1 MNPVMQPRLQSGSM
15 ALLFALVL
23 LVGAGILT
31 ISGTR
36 TSVMEQRIA
45 SNEYR
50 AEEAR
55 QAAQAGL
62 DYALAWLGTH
72 LWRPGESAPSPPDIQ
87 AAHGETYQIRLT
99 FSKRT
104 DGVCVRSRADAETA
118 TETGASVWGCI
129 DQHGLFDAS
138 QATGMPAPLVL
149 AGCMAAPTEPAALIL
164 NERTTFAVQTG
175 QDANPSR
182 LPQGSLEVSTWSDG
196 NADHVMAAS
205 EEGASGSYR
214 RGHFAGC
221 PGARCAWNS
230 VFAMGLEEAKGLAIK
245 ADHSYSGELP
255 CGGSKA
261 PGIYLIATSDLVS
274 GSKMTGSCVGEDGV
288 DAHTIGTPTHPILL
302 IVPSDSGCTPFAAD
316 ISIYGIVYYESPTAC
331 SAQGWGGAR
340 IQGAVIW
347 EGDIG
352 TLAADSRIIATDY
365 GVGSAL
371 DDAFQVVHGAAVI
384 PGTWRDW
391 D

>member
-1 MNPVMQPRLQSGSM
+1 MTPRFQSGSM

-45 SNEYR
+45 GNEYR
-50 AEEAR
+50 AEEAQ

-72 LWRPGESAPSPPDIQ
+72 LWRAGESEPTPPAIR
-87 AAHGETYQIRLT
+87 AANGETYRIRLT
-99 FSKRT
+99 FTKRT

-118 TETGASVWGCI
+118 TETGASVWGCV
-129 DQHGLFDAS
+129 DQHGLFDAT
-138 QATGMPAPLVL
+138 QPTGMPAPLVL
-149 AGCMAAPTEPAALIL
+149 AGCMAAPTEPAELIL
-164 NERTTFAVQTG
+164 NERTTFAVQSG
-175 QDANPSR
+175 QSEHPTC
-182 LPQGSLEVSTWSDG
+182 LPQGSLEVSTWDDA
-196 NADHVMAAS
+196 NADRVMAAS
-205 EEGASGSYR
+205 EEGASSAYR

-221 PGARCAWNS
+221 PGAHCAWNS
-230 VFAMGLEEAKGLAIK
+230 VFAMDLDDAKGLAIK
-245 ADHSYSGELP
+245 ADHAYSSAIP
-255 CGGSKA
+255 CGGTNA
-261 PGIYLIATSDLVS
+261 PGIYLIATSDPIS
-274 GSKMTGSCVGEDGV
+274 TSKMTGSCSGENGV

-316 ISIYGIVYYESPTAC
+316 IRLYGIVYYESTTAC

-347 EGDIG
+347 EGDVG
-352 TLAADSRIIATDY
+352 TLAAGSRLIATDY

-371 DDAFQVVHGAAVI
+371 NDAFQVVLGAAII

-391 D
+391 E